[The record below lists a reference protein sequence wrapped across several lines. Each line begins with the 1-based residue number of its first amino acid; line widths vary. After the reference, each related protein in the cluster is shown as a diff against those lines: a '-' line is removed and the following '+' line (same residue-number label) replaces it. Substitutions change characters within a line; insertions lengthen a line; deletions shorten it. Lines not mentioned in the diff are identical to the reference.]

1 MLSRVVVIVAV
12 TLAAASQTAN
22 AQSLPAIGKQ
32 YEARDSLDVS
42 GEKSADAKACLQ
54 GLAWTNSKFTVTCEE
69 PKNSRYDLLVRFP
82 SPIASGDPVN
92 DRVAMEW
99 YVARDADKQPL
110 KRAVVVVVHESG
122 SSMIIGR
129 LFAQGLQ
136 KRGLHALMIQL
147 PHYGERRTGGK
158 RPADGNLTSMIRQ
171 AVADVRRARDAVAA
185 LPLVDATHI
194 ALQGTSLGGIV
205 AATTAGLDRGYNSV
219 FLLLAGGQLHD
230 MIQNGEKDTAR
241 VRNQLRR
248 AGVTDEQ
255 LKTLLSVIE
264 PTRIAHRVDPSRT
277 WLYSGL
283 HDRVIPIKNAT
294 ALAKSARLSKS
305 HHIHMN
311 ANHYSGIIY
320 LPFVLNH
327 IRDQIAAVREAGPP
341 SKIP

>member
-1 MLSRVVVIVAV
+1 MLPRVVVIAVAM
-12 TLAAASQTAN
+12 LAATSQFLN
-22 AQSLPAIGKQ
+22 AQPLPANGQQ
-32 YEARDSLDVS
+32 YEARDSLDVA
-42 GEKSADAKACLQ
+42 GETSADAKACLQ
-54 GLAWTNSKFTVTCEE
+54 GLAWENSKFTVTCEA

-99 YVARDADKQPL
+99 FVARDANKQPL
-110 KRAVVVVVHESG
+110 KRPAVVVVHESG
-122 SSMIIGR
+122 SNMVIGR

-147 PHYGERRTGGK
+147 PHYGERRTDGK
-158 RPADGNLTSMIRQ
+158 RPSEGNLTNMIRQ

-185 LPLVDATHI
+185 LPHVDATHI

-205 AATTAGLDRGYNSV
+205 SATTAGLDRGYNSV

-248 AGVTDEQ
+248 AGVTDEK
-255 LKTLLSVIE
+255 LKSLLSVIE
-264 PTRIAHRVDPSRT
+264 PTRIAHRVDPRRT
-277 WLYSGL
+277 WLYSGR
-283 HDRVIPIKNAT
+283 HDRVIPLKNAT
-294 ALAKSARLSKS
+294 ALAASAHLSKS

-327 IRDQIAAVREAGPP
+327 IRDQIAAAREADT
-341 SKIP
+341 SSD